1 MREPQPIFGTGF
13 FYALIGGF
21 FLAFF
26 LMGVVS
32 LGHCPGDIPET
43 LACRAAQR
51 RISLVYPLIYLAVT
65 GYAAFRHR
73 RGMEGATA
81 LAIFAGP
88 LALVSVLLVNGSA
101 RQS

>member
-1 MREPQPIFGTGF
+1 MREPQPVFGTGF

-26 LMGVVS
+26 SMGIVS
-32 LGHCPGDIPET
+32 LGDCPGDTPEA
-43 LACRAAQR
+43 LSCRAELR
-51 RISLVYPLIYLAVT
+51 RIGMFFPLIYLTATAYAV
-65 GYAAFRHR
+65 FRYR

-88 LALVSVLLVNGSA
+88 LAAVGVLLVNGYA
-101 RQS
+101 P

>member
-1 MREPQPIFGTGF
+1 MREPRPIFGTGF

-26 LMGVVS
+26 SMGIVS
-32 LGHCPGDIPET
+32 LGDCPGDTPEA
-43 LACRAAQR
+43 LSCRAELR
-51 RISLVYPLIYLAVT
+51 RIGMFSPLIYLAT
-65 GYAAFRHR
+65 TAYAVFRHR

-88 LALVSVLLVNGSA
+88 IAAAGVLLVNGYA
-101 RQS
+101 Q

>member
-21 FLAFF
+21 CLAF
-26 LMGVVS
+26 LSMGIVS
-32 LGHCPGDIPET
+32 LGDCPSDTPEA
-43 LACRAAQR
+43 LACRAELR
-51 RISLVYPLIYLAVT
+51 RIGMVFPLIYLAAT
-65 GYAAFRHR
+65 AYAVFRHR

-88 LALVSVLLVNGSA
+88 IAAVGVLLVNGYA
-101 RQS
+101 R